1 MNGWIKIHRKI
12 LDWEWYGDTNM
23 FRLWMHLLLKAST
36 YDRDWMGMSIS
47 RGQVVTTLREL
58 EEETGLTTRNLR
70 TCIERLENDK
80 QIDKQTTNKL
90 SVITICKYDDYQV
103 CDDDERQTNDKQ
115 NDKQTTNKAKKEEK
129 SPLNPSL
136 KNKESAKEG
145 KKEKKHTI
153 VCKEKVAAE
162 AATLIQKR
170 REAFY
175 QSILPYLGKYTKEML
190 RGFYDYWSEL
200 NKSKTRMRW
209 ELQPTWEIG
218 KRLATWASKDN
229 NFSNGNIR
237 TNNQEGK
244 RERDIE
250 AASIVERLLA
260 SSSS

>member
-12 LDWEWYGDTNM
+12 LEWGWYYDISM
-23 FRLWMHLLLKAST
+23 FRLWMHLLLKASSC
-36 YDRDWMGMSIS
+36 DRQWMGMTIE
-47 RGQVVTTLREL
+47 RGQLVTTLKEL
-58 EEETGLTTRNLR
+58 SDETGLSTQQIR
-70 TCIERLENDK
+70 TCIEKLTNNK
-80 QIDKQTTNKL
+80 QINKQTTNKY
-90 SVITICKYDDYQV
+90 SVITICNFDTYQV
-103 CDDDERQTNDKQ
+103 DEDDEQQTNNKQ
-115 NDKQTTNKAKKEEK
+115 SNKQITNKAKKKEK

-145 KKEKKHTI
+145 EKEKKHTI